1 MAKAFQAMLER
12 YDVSEKVLGINAD
25 NASANDTQMSEL
37 DVLDNSFK
45 EAYRARCF
53 NHTLQLS
60 VKTLLKPFNTALFG
74 KGADDDNI
82 SDDEGD
88 DQPVLEVDDECKVT
102 EKRCEVTEER
112 REATEEDGSIGDE
125 DNGIDELERLDEG
138 ERRKILEKT
147 AAICATVSKVC
158 KQNELLP
165 C

>member
-25 NASANDTQMSEL
+25 NALANDTQMSEL

-60 VKTLLKPFNTALFG
+60 VKTLLKPFNTALSG

-82 SDDEGD
+82 SDDEGGD
-88 DQPVLEVDDECKVT
+88 RLVLEVDQGCEVT
-102 EKRCEVTEER
+102 EKRCEVTEE
-112 REATEEDGSIGDE
+112 DGNIGDE
-125 DNGIDELERLDEG
+125 DDGIDELERLDEG
-138 ERRKILEKT
+138 ERRTILEKT
-147 AAICATVSKVC
+147 AAVRATVSKVR

>member
-12 YDVSEKVLGINAD
+12 YEVSEKVLGINAD

-60 VKTLLKPFNTALFG
+60 VKTLLKPFNTALSG

-82 SDDEGD
+82 SDDEGGD
-88 DQPVLEVDDECKVT
+88 RPVLEVDQGCEVT
-102 EKRCEVTEER
+102 EKRCEVTEE
-112 REATEEDGSIGDE
+112 DGNIGDE
-125 DNGIDELERLDEG
+125 DDGIDELERLDEG
-138 ERRKILEKT
+138 ERRTILEKT
-147 AAICATVSKVC
+147 AAVRATVSKVR